1 MIDSLVDK
9 SSSQPLYLQ
18 LEQAILHQIDTGLA
32 RPGDRLPSERE
43 LADRYD
49 ISRQTV
55 RQTLNQLVLQGLLYR
70 QQGKGTYV
78 RTQETTISRIHV
90 TGVTRLVFDW
100 SQQTTVW
107 LGQPRLLPAPGFVA
121 KLLQT
126 EPDSPVVFIEHVQ
139 RSRGVPVN
147 YFQSWVPGEFGEW
160 LLTGPYRDASILD
173 LLLNRCGLQITASRD
188 RIEPATADGEEA
200 AVLALP
206 PGSAVQQVVG
216 CLVTPASRPVEAHRS
231 LIRGDRFHL
240 EFEFQFE

>member
-1 MIDSLVDK
+1 MTDHSVDK

-18 LEQAILHQIDTGLA
+18 LEQAILRQIDAGLA

-43 LADRYD
+43 LAYRYG

-55 RQTLNQLVLQGLLYR
+55 RQTINQLVRQGLLYR
-70 QQGKGTYV
+70 QPGKGTYV
-78 RTQETTISRIHV
+78 RTQETTIGRIHV

-107 LGQPRLLPAPGFVA
+107 LGQPRVVPAPGFA
-121 KLLQT
+121 AELLDI
-126 EPDSPVVFIEHVQ
+126 EPDSPVVFIKHVQ
-139 RSRGVPVN
+139 HSRGVPVN
-147 YFQSWVPGEFGEW
+147 YFRSWIPGEFEEW
-160 LLTGPYRDASILD
+160 LLAGPYRDASILD
-173 LLLNRCGLQITASRD
+173 LLLNRCGLQIAASQD

-200 AVLALP
+200 VALALP
-206 PGSAVQQVVG
+206 PGSAVQRVVG
-216 CLVTPASRPVEAHRS
+216 CLITAAGRPVEAHRS